1 MEVSRIEGYSLEVLV
16 AYIQVNKVGD
26 RFIAETCTVV
36 FRVDFEYKRLLSLA
50 RYGVTVV
57 FLEGFSLQME
67 SEVPWKL
74 LRQLN
79 LVNPKYAF
87 TVCGKEEWGDM
98 RHGELSH
105 GVREKLNYNSP
116 HKTPTYIPRVCEGL
130 DLVVVYWLM
139 GACF

>member
-1 MEVSRIEGYSLEVLV
+1 MPIY
-16 AYIQVNKVGD
+16 KVED
-26 RFIAETCTVV
+26 QFIAETCMVV
-36 FRVDFEYKRLLSLA
+36 FRVDFEYKKLLSLA

-57 FLEGFSLQME
+57 SLEVFFLFFPLQME